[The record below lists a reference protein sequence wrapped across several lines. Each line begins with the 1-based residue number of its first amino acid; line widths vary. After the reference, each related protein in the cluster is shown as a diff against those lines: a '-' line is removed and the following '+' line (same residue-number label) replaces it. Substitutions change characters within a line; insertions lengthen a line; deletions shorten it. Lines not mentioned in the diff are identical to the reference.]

1 MGSYKSPAARA
12 AEGQA
17 TLRPEDRPEQV
28 DPAEWLGPGEWIAY
42 WTQMP
47 YGTAADIAEVA
58 TLAVMDTSA
67 PRNRQER
74 RDARRNGGGGG
85 VRAEYRAGRA
95 AVATF
100 VCGLVNW
107 NLYDETGSVV
117 PFVPANLDDP
127 AWFERGKALM
137 SALPGPVVDRL
148 QQLIDSG
155 SPPSLDSPVEDPVVE
170 GETEGNVLG
179 VS

>member
-17 TLRPEDRPEQV
+17 TLRPEDRPESV
-28 DPAEWLGPGEWIAY
+28 PPEEWLGKGEWITY

-58 TLAVMDTSA
+58 TLAVMDTNGG
-67 PRNRQER
+67 NRAER
-74 RDARRNGGGGG
+74 RERRRSGGGGG

-100 VCGLVNW
+100 VCGLVGW
-107 NLYDETGSVV
+107 ALFDETGNPV

-127 AWFERGKALM
+127 GWYDRGKALM
-137 SALPGPVVDRL
+137 SALPGAVVDTL
-148 QQLIDSG
+148 QRLIDSG
-155 SPPSLDSPVEDPVVE
+155 SPPSLSSLPEDAE
-170 GETEGNVLG
+170 HEEDTEGNDSG
-179 VS
+179 AT